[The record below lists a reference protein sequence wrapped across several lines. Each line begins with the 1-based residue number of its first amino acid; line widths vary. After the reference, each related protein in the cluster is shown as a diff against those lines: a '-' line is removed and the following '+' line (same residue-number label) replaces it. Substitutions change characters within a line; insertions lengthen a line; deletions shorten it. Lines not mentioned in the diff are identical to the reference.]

1 MSENY
6 YQIIVLG
13 TVDERLTSIK
23 ESFFSRLKDFN
34 IDTHFIRFVHSAD
47 YASRDPKYPTIV
59 IYFGGDKSN
68 TLQRWSH
75 MFEQLKAY
83 L

>member
-13 TVDERLTSIK
+13 KIDERITSIK

-34 IDTHFIRFVHSAD
+34 INLDFIRFIHSAD
-47 YASRDPKYPTIV
+47 YASREEVVPHV
-59 IYFGGDKSN
+59 
-68 TLQRWSH
+68 
-75 MFEQLKAY
+75 
-83 L
+83 